1 MMDIDPIR
9 GDVMEPNIGMDKK
22 NREAVGAL
30 LNVLLG
36 DIYVVYIKARNYHW
50 NVVGPMFSDLHM
62 FFEVLYKELE
72 EIADEVAERARML
85 GARAIG
91 TMSEFTKQSRL
102 KEEEK
107 VVAVDMQMIRNL
119 LDDYEAIICYTRADI
134 EKCANDYKDQI
145 TRHFLEDVLEKL
157 EKKAWMLR
165 SYLQK

>member
-1 MMDIDPIR
+1 
-9 GDVMEPNIGMDKK
+9 MEPNIGMDKK

-30 LNVLLG
+30 LNILLG
-36 DIYVVYIKARNYHW
+36 NIYVVYIKARNYHW

-62 FFEVLYKELE
+62 FFELFYKELE
-72 EIADEVAERARML
+72 EIADEVAERARIL
-85 GARAIG
+85 GVRAIG

-107 VVAVDMQMIRNL
+107 VVPSDMQMIRNL
-119 LDDYEAIICYTRADI
+119 LDDYETIIRHTRADI
-134 EKCANDYKDQI
+134 EKCSDDYNDPI